1 MSNDIKKVQHK
12 GIISNS
18 HQGSHTVRPGIE
30 GGNCIHHRKT
40 SLDIET
46 NWIPAGLNVLQI
58 VEPLT
63 STSLPDHTG
72 CSEDSCEVTN

>member
-18 HQGSHTVRPGIE
+18 HQGSHTVTPGIE

-46 NWIPAGLNVLQI
+46 NWIPAGLNVPQT
-58 VEPLT
+58 VEPWT
-63 STSLPDHTG
+63 STSLPDHIG
-72 CSEDSCEVTN
+72 CSGGSYEVTD